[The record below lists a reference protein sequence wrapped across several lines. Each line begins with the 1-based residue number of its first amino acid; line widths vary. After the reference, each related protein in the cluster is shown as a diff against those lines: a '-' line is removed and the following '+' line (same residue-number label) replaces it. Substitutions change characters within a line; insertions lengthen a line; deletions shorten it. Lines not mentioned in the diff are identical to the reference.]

1 MSLRNLLKA
10 TGWLGLWVNP
20 RNVRTDC
27 VLDSSLILSV
37 VSADAFQLLWHHPT
51 ITWHISGVV
60 RGELRQ
66 RASREPVDAAIAA
79 GQVQL
84 VELDTA
90 DPAQLQEWARWLRL
104 VDRGE
109 AEAIAIAATRNWL
122 VAVEDRQAQR
132 AIDTYLGQGR
142 WVNCASLLVSAMDG
156 ARLSLAEA
164 DRIFSKLDCHAGYVK
179 AGLAKVV
186 DLIEYAHRTSAP
198 EINGD

>member
-1 MSLRNLLKA
+1 M
-10 TGWLGLWVNP
+10 
-20 RNVRTDC
+20 RTDC

-37 VSADAFQLLWHHPT
+37 ASADAFQLLWNHPT

-66 RASREPVDAAIAA
+66 RASREPVDAAIAT
-79 GQVQL
+79 GQLQL

-90 DPAQLQEWARWLRL
+90 DSAQLQEWARWLRL

-109 AEAIAIAATRNWL
+109 AEAIAIAVIRNWL

-132 AIDTYLGQGR
+132 AIDAYLGQGR
-142 WVNCASLLVSAMDG
+142 WINCASLLVSAVNG

-164 DRIFSKLDCHAGYVK
+164 DRVFSKLDCHAGYLK
-179 AGLAKVV
+179 AGLAKVA
-186 DLIEYAHRTSAP
+186 DLIEYAHRISASA
-198 EINGD
+198 IHRD